1 MLEDYAF
8 PFAYPE
14 EYKKVQALLRERSK
28 ETEDRLEKFYRNVQV
43 ELAKTGI
50 KSVRGQFRVK
60 RLYSL
65 YKKLQKYDWD
75 ITRIYDIMAIR
86 VIVPTVDDCYRALGI
101 IHSVYRPLPGR
112 IKDYIAFPKPN
123 GYRSLHT
130 TVFSG
135 DGNIIEIQLRTK
147 EMDEE
152 ATFGVASHFMY
163 KEGIRR
169 KVGEKIGQKLEWMN
183 QLTELNQQLHSNDE
197 YLEHLKMDF
206 FEDRVFVFTP
216 KGEVIDLPQDATP
229 IDFAYAIHTDIGE
242 HCAGA
247 KINGKFLSLD
257 TPLQNGDIVEIETK
271 KSARPSEKWIEYAK
285 TAFAKRNIRAYLQ
298 KARK

>member
-1 MLEDYAF
+1 
-8 PFAYPE
+8 
-14 EYKKVQALLRERSK
+14 
-28 ETEDRLEKFYRNVQV
+28 V
-43 ELAKTGI
+43 ELAKAGI
-50 KSVRGQFRVK
+50 KGVRGQFRVK

-75 ITRIYDIMAIR
+75 MARIYDIMAIR
-86 VIVPTVDDCYRALGI
+86 VIVPTIDDCYRALGI

-130 TVFSG
+130 TIFSG
-135 DGNIIEIQLRTK
+135 DGNIIEIQLRTP
-147 EMDEE
+147 EMDRE
-152 ATFGVASHFMY
+152 ATYGVAAHFMY
-163 KEGIRR
+163 KEGVTR
-169 KVGEKIGQKLEWMN
+169 KVGEKLEQKFEWMN
-183 QLTELNQQLHSNDE
+183 QLTELHRQLRSNDE

-216 KGEVIDLPQDATP
+216 KGEVIDLPQAATP

-247 KINGKFLSLD
+247 KVNGRFLSLD
-257 TPLQNGDIVEIETK
+257 TPLQNGDIVEIDVK
-271 KSARPSEKWIEYAK
+271 KSARPSEKWLEYAK
-285 TAFAKRNIRAYLQ
+285 TAFARKHIRAYLQ
-298 KARK
+298 KSRKQ